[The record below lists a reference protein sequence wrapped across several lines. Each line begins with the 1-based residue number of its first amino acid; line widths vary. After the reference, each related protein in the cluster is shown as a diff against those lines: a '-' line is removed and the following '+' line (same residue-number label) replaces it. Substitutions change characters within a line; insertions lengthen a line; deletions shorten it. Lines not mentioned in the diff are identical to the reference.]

1 MVVELRRHAGFYRGV
16 ARVVRSQSDLV
27 DQNVAA
33 RVDEQ
38 LHGDYPGC
46 VDSLSDRPGQV
57 AGPIGELRAD
67 LGGHDQL
74 GANAFSLQG
83 RHERVR
89 HVFAVAAARRYQRH
103 LDGYVHVLLYEQA
116 GRPQRGDGRLRL
128 GGAVDDY
135 HGPTVV
141 AAAAGLDHHRPAVA
155 VSEGD
160 DIVVP
165 AGSYRG
171 EGRHG
176 ESLSRET
183 LPGNQ
188 FVLGEQLGVRARLDS
203 PAGSLERCHP
213 LVGYPFVVEGHHVR
227 APRQCRQGA
236 RIVGLTVE
244 SLRSCGDR
252 RIVLAPRQDDQFDA
266 QVDSSL
272 VGHPGKLAGA
282 DHSYYGGLKATFE
295 LRLRHDR
302 DVPRNM
308 AAVSSAPRPTGAA
321 PVEVV
326 MGSASD
332 LEVMRP
338 AVLVLR
344 DLQVPAALRVISA
357 HRTPADMIAYGQGAA
372 DRGVQVIVAGAGGAA
387 HLPGML
393 ASVTRLPVIGVPVPL
408 RYLDGMDSLLSIV
421 QMPAGVPVAT
431 VGVGNAR
438 NAGLLAARILALA
451 DTDLASRLE
460 AFAAALADTARGQDA
475 SVAADPDP
483 ATDA

>member
-1 MVVELRRHAGFYRGV
+1 
-16 ARVVRSQSDLV
+16 
-27 DQNVAA
+27 
-33 RVDEQ
+33 
-38 LHGDYPGC
+38 
-46 VDSLSDRPGQV
+46 
-57 AGPIGELRAD
+57 
-67 LGGHDQL
+67 
-74 GANAFSLQG
+74 
-83 RHERVR
+83 
-89 HVFAVAAARRYQRH
+89 
-103 LDGYVHVLLYEQA
+103 
-116 GRPQRGDGRLRL
+116 
-128 GGAVDDY
+128 
-135 HGPTVV
+135 
-141 AAAAGLDHHRPAVA
+141 
-155 VSEGD
+155 
-160 DIVVP
+160 
-165 AGSYRG
+165 
-171 EGRHG
+171 
-176 ESLSRET
+176 
-183 LPGNQ
+183 
-188 FVLGEQLGVRARLDS
+188 
-203 PAGSLERCHP
+203 
-213 LVGYPFVVEGHHVR
+213 
-227 APRQCRQGA
+227 
-236 RIVGLTVE
+236 
-244 SLRSCGDR
+244 
-252 RIVLAPRQDDQFDA
+252 
-266 QVDSSL
+266 
-272 VGHPGKLAGA
+272 
-282 DHSYYGGLKATFE
+282 
-295 LRLRHDR
+295 
-302 DVPRNM
+302 
-308 AAVSSAPRPTGAA
+308 
-321 PVEVV
+321 